1 MADKKALLEK
11 AAAMDLLVEP
21 AALELLAS
29 LSDGTEIMDAAVA
42 EAASRNAFLITHSLV
57 DEVLSARASE
67 KKTVQISVEHT
78 SFSAAAAGMNPDIK
92 LDVNRDV
99 TDKSR
104 CTGTV
109 DNFRDY
115 FRDRFARYKRIFNDR
130 PSQIPLLPI
139 SRVRS
144 STERQLRTI
153 GMVANIRGTRK
164 GDLLIE
170 IEDEEGMLPCFVGS
184 REKTL
189 FEKAHEVLLDEVVC
203 FEGRM
208 YNSLFIVKDVQW
220 PDIPFRQKRV
230 ADTDA
235 CVALLSDLHVGS
247 KFFLQENFERFI
259 RFLNGDTGDKETA
272 GNIKYLIIAG
282 DVVDGIGVYPSQEKQ
297 LVTKDIYEQ
306 YKLFG
311 ELAKKIPD
319 YIEVVI
325 SPGNHDAVRTAEPQ
339 PRLPPEFAQDLED
352 YPNMHFVGNPAWIEI
367 HGVKFLVY
375 HGTSLDTLI
384 PALPSLSAG
393 YEFPEKV
400 GIEMLKHRHLAPL
413 YGEKPLV
420 PEKRDYMMIEEAPDV
435 FHFGHVHK
443 NGYADYRGTSVINSG
458 TWQSRT
464 DYQVRLGHHP
474 SPCLLP
480 VYNLRSGTTK
490 VLNFS

>member
-1 MADKKALLEK
+1 M
-11 AAAMDLLVEP
+11 LVEP

-29 LSDGTEIMDAAVA
+29 LADGDALLDAAIKA
-42 EAASRNAFLITHSLV
+42 AASKNAFLVTHAAV
-57 DEVLSARASE
+57 DQLLSAKASE
-67 KKTVQISVEHT
+67 KKTVQIVVEHA
-78 SFSAAAAGMNPDIK
+78 SFRAPAAEMNPDIK
-92 LDVNRDV
+92 LDVNRDI

-104 CTGTV
+104 CTGTIE
-109 DNFRDY
+109 NFRDY
-115 FRDRFARYKRIFNDR
+115 FRDRFARYKRLFHEL
-130 PSQIPLLPI
+130 PSQIPLQPI
-139 SRVRS
+139 ARVR
-144 STERQLRTI
+144 TATDPHLRVI

-164 GDLLIE
+164 ADLLIE
-170 IEDEEGMLPCFVGS
+170 IDDEEDTLPCFVGA
-184 REKTL
+184 RDKAL
-189 FEKAHEVLLDEVVC
+189 FDKAKEVLLDEVVC

-220 PDIPFRQKRV
+220 PGIPFRQKRV

-247 KFFLQENFERFI
+247 KFFMQENFERFI
-259 RFLNGDTGDKETA
+259 RFLNGDTDDKKTA
-272 GNIKYLIIAG
+272 ENIKYVVIAG

-339 PRLPPEFAQDLED
+339 PRLPAEFTQDLED

-367 HGVKFLVY
+367 HGVKFLIY

-384 PALPSLSAG
+384 PALPSLGAG

-400 GIEMLKHRHLAPL
+400 GIEMLKHRHLAPI

-420 PEKRDYMMIEEAPDV
+420 PEKRDYMIIEEAPDV

-464 DYQVRLGHHP
+464 DYQIRLGHHP

-480 VYNLRSGTTK
+480 VYSLRSGTTK
-490 VLNFS
+490 ILNFS